1 MPALR
6 RVTGQPT
13 WLLSRA
19 NARAQ
24 AILRDAF
31 DAEGVRGYHFRLLA
45 ALDEHGPASQA
56 DLGRR
61 TGIDRS
67 DVVATLNDLVADG
80 LASRQPDPDDRRR
93 NIVTITAHG
102 TGALRRLDIVLGDVQ
117 DAVLEPLTD
126 RERTTLVRL
135 LTKLGQAP
143 NAPDDH
149 SSSVDQSRGATGR
162 SQSPAL
168 DP

>member
-1 MPALR
+1 MAALR
-6 RVTGQPT
+6 RVAGQPT

-67 DVVATLNDLVADG
+67 DVVTALNELVGDG
-80 LASRQPDPDDRRR
+80 LASRQPDPADGRR
-93 NIVTITAHG
+93 NVIAIT
-102 TGALRRLDIVLGDVQ
+102 TRGADVLQ
-117 DAVLEPLTD
+117 QLDAVLARVQGVVLAPLTD
-126 RERTTLVRL
+126 RERTALVRL
-135 LTKLGQAP
+135 LAKLG
-143 NAPDDH
+143 
-149 SSSVDQSRGATGR
+149 
-162 SQSPAL
+162 
-168 DP
+168 